1 MRNDGRHRMADN
13 FTDIPP
19 QPAWITTER
28 RIKAHEDFA
37 VRMGLDALTEHA
49 DRPDFARE
57 VALCHLRNGM
67 ACIADINAESIG
79 GRAA

>member
-13 FTDIPP
+13 STTAQPYTFTA
-19 QPAWITTER
+19 QA
-28 RIKAHEDFA
+28 RIKAHEDLA
-37 VRMGLDALTEHA
+37 VDMGLAALVKHA
-49 DRPDFARE
+49 DRPDFARA
-57 VALCHLRNGM
+57 VAMCHLRNGV